1 MHDSIKV
8 CPASSVS
15 EDVWAFVIVAG
26 DFEQGLKIDA
36 IDDGGFDV
44 CAGESYESR
53 EKAIQCFFDIVA
65 DFSGFI
71 IVEDRV
77 LHIALAKNPAIGEF
91 CEIAFDGEAAN
102 ETVVWQLRTFDANV
116 LFFLGNFINDDVGH
130 LADFVAANAAFV
142 GNGSSTHVPRAD
154 EREHG
159 QADSKI

>member
-102 ETVVWQLRTFDANV
+102 ETVVGELGTFQANV
-116 LFFLGNFINDDVGH
+116 FFFLRDFVNNDVSDFADV
-130 LADFVAANAAFV
+130 VAANGAFV
-142 GNGSSTHVPRAD
+142 GNGSST
-154 EREHG
+154 
-159 QADSKI
+159 QAP